1 MMEDIYTISY
11 YCRLRAEYTT
21 YYLLEMEYAEE
32 LPLME
37 TSRSYT
43 CVHCPEC
50 RTSTPSATTAD

>member
-37 TSRSYT
+37 IEY
-43 CVHCPEC
+43 
-50 RTSTPSATTAD
+50 A

>member
-43 CVHCPEC
+43 CVHCLTNSP
-50 RTSTPSATTAD
+50 ATTAA